1 VTADTVDR
9 AVLRESREL
18 FLSSGHV
25 PDTAVREEIAASW
38 RRSRMSGVNP
48 GALNVPYEPDLVN
61 PEGRLRR
68 VAAPVMERFA
78 ARLADTP
85 TGLFLADREVRG
97 VGRWL
102 GMPALAGPFDAIGA
116 AEGFRFDEETA
127 GTTAL
132 GTPAELGRSVKI
144 TGSEHWVE
152 QLSALTCA
160 GAPIRNPITKQIEG
174 IVDLT
179 CVAEHNADLLL
190 ALVQEIAFQVE
201 ERFYLDTSI
210 QERLMLRHFSAPARN
225 SSRPVMA
232 LNRDMILTNPAA
244 SRLTRGID
252 QELLWD
258 LADRVMHANRESTET
273 ISHGATATVAHCAP
287 IRDGADVVGVT
298 IELKREDPERAAG
311 RPAARAAEASLPPLV
326 GRSPAWRS
334 ICRRVRAART
344 QPALVVTGETGA
356 GKTAVALAWCTL
368 RGAPE
373 PRVLDAAIEAVQG
386 TGRLVA
392 GLEAGLLDGA
402 DGAVV
407 LRHADLLSVPAA
419 AALGVMLD
427 RRGSA
432 APPLAVTV
440 TTGAAPLRTEI
451 ASFLDRLGAP
461 TVEIGPLRRRRE
473 DVIDLVEDFAG
484 DGCASAAMQV
494 LMRQPW
500 ERNVRELRHV
510 IEEARALRP
519 TGPLGLADLSPA
531 VRGGARRRMLSTLEQ
546 VEVDAIVAALDDA
559 GGNKLDAAAALG
571 ISRSTLYRK
580 LHAYGLDLDR
590 ATF

>member
-1 VTADTVDR
+1 VTEEPVDR
-9 AVLRESREL
+9 AALRESREL
-18 FLSSGHV
+18 FLASGHV

-38 RRSRMSGVNP
+38 RRSRMSGVDP
-48 GALNVPYEPDLVN
+48 DQLQVPYEPDLVN

-102 GMPALAGPFDAIGA
+102 GTPSLAAPFDAIGA
-116 AEGFRFDEETA
+116 AEGFRFDEEVA

-160 GAPIRNPITKQIEG
+160 GAPIRNPVTKQIEG

-210 QERLMLRHFSAPARN
+210 QERLMLRHFTTAARN
-225 SSRPVMA
+225 SSRAVMA

-273 ISHGATATVAHCAP
+273 IAQGTTATIAQCTP

-298 IELKREDPERAAG
+298 IELKRADPERTPST
-311 RPAARAAEASLPPLV
+311 RSIHVTLPDLV

-344 QPALVVTGETGA
+344 QPALVVTGETGV

-373 PRVLDAAIEAVQG
+373 PRVLDAATEAVQG

-402 DGAVV
+402 GGAVV

-427 RRGSA
+427 RRGSE

-440 TTGAAPLRTEI
+440 TTGATALRTEI

-461 TVEIGPLRRRRE
+461 TVEIGPLRKRRE
-473 DVIDLVEDFAG
+473 DVIDLVEAFAG
-484 DGCASAAMQV
+484 GCASEAMQV

-519 TGPLGLADLSPA
+519 RGPLRLDDLPPS

-546 VEVDAIVAALDDA
+546 AEVDAIVQALDDA
-559 GGNKLDAAAALG
+559 GGNKVDAAAALG

-580 LHAYGLDLDR
+580 LQAYGLDLDR